1 MITQI
6 IKLNLV
12 PGKVLPRANVV
23 QYDFGSRNLEFQIW
37 DGGQRFILTGAMTAR
52 IQGTKPDRLGFDYAA
67 TVDTTNNIITADL
80 TQQMTPV
87 SGEVMCEIV
96 IKKTGERIGTLNFVL
111 VVQPAAL
118 NEATS
123 TSESDLP
130 DIIALA
136 EEQMHQC
143 MISATKAESYAVG
156 GTNTRLG
163 EDTDN
168 AKYYSQNADG
178 AATDA
183 AADALKAEG
192 FAVGEQNGTAVASG
206 SPYYHNNAEYFKDQ
220 AEAAAQ
226 DAQQWSGNP
235 PYIGANGNWYVYNT
249 TTHSFVDSGI
259 DASITV
265 RIADITMLAYG
276 TSPYVTNTGTA
287 TDPIF
292 HLFIPRGSSVTGC
305 TKTST
310 SGLVDTYKMTFSD
323 GYSTTF
329 TVANGRGISN
339 ITKTGTS
346 GLVDTYTI
354 TYNDGTTST
363 YTVTNGRDGVDSQIS
378 SLSDVDI
385 TSPATDDGLVYDGTS
400 GKWENKALADVA
412 FSGAYGDLSNTP
424 TLGTAAAKDVPAS
437 GNASTTQVVMGNDT
451 RLTDARNAADVSAW
465 AKAASKPS
473 YTASEISYGTGSN
486 VGSEIQAL
494 ANSKAPT
501 SHASTGTAYGAG
513 NASNYG
519 HVKVSDNYTS
529 SAGNA
534 SQSVA
539 ASSKAVNDVYTALTQ
554 TLTTKVNTSDIA
566 NNLTTTT
573 AGKVLDATQGKALN
587 DLITALQNLNTVVS
601 ITADKGFSNT
611 IVVNAK
617 KWGKL
622 VVVSGWL
629 LLEADTYTDAKP
641 VLVIPNIRPWGNSYG
656 LAISTNGTKTV
667 RLYPLDRNSRT
678 EMVLDGSPTLSEQTR
693 FYFNMTYVSQ

>member
-1 MITQI
+1 MIKQI
-6 IKLNLV
+6 TNLNLI
-12 PGKVLPRANVV
+12 PGKVLPRVNAV
-23 QYDFGSRNLEFQIW
+23 QYDYGSRDLEFPIW
-37 DGGQRFILTGAMTAR
+37 NGQQRFTLTGEMTAR

-67 TVDTTNNIITADL
+67 TIDTTNNVITADL
-80 TQQMTPV
+80 TNQMTPV

-96 IKKTGERIGTLNFVL
+96 LKKSGERIGSLNFVL

-118 NEATS
+118 NDATS

-168 AKYYSQNADG
+168 AKYYSQNADE

-265 RIADITMLAYG
+265 QIADITMLAYG
-276 TSPYVTNTGTA
+276 ASPYVTNTGTA

-310 SGLVDTYKMTFSD
+310 SGLVDTYTMTFSD

-363 YTVTNGRDGVDSQIS
+363 YTVTNGRDGIGSQIS

-385 TSPATDDGLVYDGTS
+385 TSPATDDGLVYNGTS

-465 AKAASKPS
+465 AKAANKPS

-494 ANSKAPT
+494 ANNLTSEATTRANADTDTRKTVAPIEDGT
-501 SHASTGTAYGAG
+501 IYTDNYLKGAQFIRNGILRELTASTVGQGDTI
-513 NASNYG
+513 NS
-519 HVKVSDNYTS
+519 SD
-529 SAGNA
+529 
-534 SQSVA
+534 
-539 ASSKAVNDVYTALTQ
+539 
-554 TLTTKVNTSDIA
+554 
-566 NNLTTTT
+566 
-573 AGKVLDATQGKALN
+573 
-587 DLITALQNLNTVVS
+587 
-601 ITADKGFSNT
+601 
-611 IVVNAK
+611 
-617 KWGKL
+617 
-622 VVVSGWL
+622 
-629 LLEADTYTDAKP
+629 YTDADCVVKQLTDIKDSLNKGS
-641 VLVIPNIRPWGNSYG
+641 VSVTG
-656 LAISTNGTKTV
+656 NGTKTYATLLNELHALV
-667 RLYPLDRNSRT
+667 DMSKVTGSSYLIEGDLVFQCVGLTASVIKFNRVITSTNKTWNIEFTIGSSSNKYSFNIT
-678 EMVLDGSPTLSEQTR
+678 ESTTDNNNNDVVSNGTKIKL
-693 FYFNMTYVSQ
+693 FY

>member
-1 MITQI
+1 MIKQI
-6 IKLNLV
+6 TNLNLI
-12 PGKVLPRANVV
+12 PGKVLPRVNAV
-23 QYDFGSRNLEFQIW
+23 QYDYGSRDLEFPIW
-37 DGGQRFILTGAMTAR
+37 NGQQRFTLTGEMTAR

-67 TVDTTNNIITADL
+67 TIDTTNNVITADL
-80 TQQMTPV
+80 TNQMTPI

-96 IKKTGERIGTLNFVL
+96 LKKSGERIGSLNFVL

-118 NEATS
+118 NDATS
-123 TSESDLP
+123 TSESHLP

-249 TTHSFVDSGI
+249 TTHSFVDSGS

-265 RIADITMLAYG
+265 NIADITMLAYG
-276 TSPYVTNTGTA
+276 ASPYVTNTGTA

-292 HLFIPRGSSVTGC
+292 HLYIPRGSSVTGC
-305 TKTST
+305 TRTST
-310 SGLVDTYKMTFSD
+310 SGLVDTYTMTFSD

-363 YTVTNGRDGVDSQIS
+363 YTVTNGRDGIGSQIS

-385 TSPATDDGLVYDGTS
+385 TSPGTDDGLVYNGTS

-465 AKAASKPS
+465 AKAPNKPS

-494 ANSKAPT
+494 TNKVYDSSDEFNPNKGYKLGELCIAENKIQRCIT
-501 SHASTGTAYGAG
+501 EYSTGGTWATKKT
-513 NASNYG
+513 NFTP
-519 HVKVSDNYTS
+519 D
-529 SAGNA
+529 
-534 SQSVA
+534 
-539 ASSKAVNDVYTALTQ
+539 
-554 TLTTKVNTSDIA
+554 TLTSLVSRNKLIGEKTS
-566 NNLTTTT
+566 
-573 AGKVLDATQGKALN
+573 
-587 DLITALQNLNTVVS
+587 
-601 ITADKGFSNT
+601 SNT
-611 IVVNAK
+611 ISLLNNVWTGDIDTLLQIPDDGYYLILSRGNIMGGAASERAISVAETDAIMSTITVLTDSMIVGNTARLVANIVGFRYLAK
-617 KWGKL
+617 
-622 VVVSGWL
+622 
-629 LLEADTYTDAKP
+629 DTYICACSRNVGHDNASYSSAK
-641 VLVIPNIRPWGNSYG
+641 
-656 LAISTNGTKTV
+656 LAVV
-667 RLYPLDRNSRT
+667 RIL
-678 EMVLDGSPTLSEQTR
+678 
-693 FYFNMTYVSQ
+693 

>member
-1 MITQI
+1 MIKQI
-6 IKLNLV
+6 TNLNLI
-12 PGKVLPRANVV
+12 PGKVLPRVNAV
-23 QYDFGSRNLEFQIW
+23 QYDYGSRDLEFPIW
-37 DGGQRFILTGAMTAR
+37 NGQQRFTLTGEMTAR

-67 TVDTTNNIITADL
+67 TIDTTNNVITADL
-80 TQQMTPV
+80 TNQMTPV
-87 SGEVMCEIV
+87 SGEVICEIV
-96 IKKTGERIGTLNFVL
+96 LKKSGERIGSLNFVL

-118 NEATS
+118 NDATS
-123 TSESDLP
+123 TSESELP

-206 SPYYHNNAEYFKDQ
+206 SPYYHNNAEYFRDQ

-265 RIADITMLAYG
+265 QIADITMLAYG
-276 TSPYVTNTGTA
+276 ANPYVTNTGTA
-287 TDPIF
+287 TDPVF
-292 HLFIPRGSSVTGC
+292 HLYIPRGSSVTGC

-310 SGLVDTYKMTFSD
+310 SGLVDTYTMTFSD

-363 YTVTNGRDGVDSQIS
+363 YTVTNGRDGIGSQIS

-385 TSPATDDGLVYDGTS
+385 TSPGTDDGLVYNGTS

-424 TLGTAAAKDVPAS
+424 TLGTAAAKDSTNAVTSGDTDLVESGAVYSELAKIRANNAAELNRLGAKNLFKSTATTPSGTVNGITFTVYDDKHVNALGTATADASLVLGTFTCEKTKTYKFVGCPAGGS
-437 GNASTTQVVMGNDT
+437 ASTYALKLNFAGGPGPAFDVYDYGEGYTYTPAYNFTVT
-451 RLTDARNAADVSAW
+451 LTIEIYNGTVCNPAKTFYPMVLPGEIEDLTYAPYVPTNAEL
-465 AKAASKPS
+465 
-473 YTASEISYGTGSN
+473 TSEI
-486 VGSEIQAL
+486 E
-494 ANSKAPT
+494 
-501 SHASTGTAYGAG
+501 
-513 NASNYG
+513 
-519 HVKVSDNYTS
+519 
-529 SAGNA
+529 
-534 SQSVA
+534 
-539 ASSKAVNDVYTALTQ
+539 ALTN
-554 TLTTKVNTSDIA
+554 KVDDLQIAEYDSTDESIVFRSSD
-566 NNLTTTT
+566 
-573 AGKVLDATQGKALN
+573 VATY
-587 DLITALQNLNTVVS
+587 DSTDES
-601 ITADKGFSNT
+601 I
-611 IVVNAK
+611 I
-617 KWGKL
+617 
-622 VVVSGWL
+622 
-629 LLEADTYTDAKP
+629 
-641 VLVIPNIRPWGNSYG
+641 INI
-656 LAISTNGTKTV
+656 
-667 RLYPLDRNSRT
+667 
-678 EMVLDGSPTLSEQTR
+678 
-693 FYFNMTYVSQ
+693 

>member
-1 MITQI
+1 MIKQI
-6 IKLNLV
+6 TNLNLI
-12 PGKVLPRANVV
+12 PGKVLPRVNAV
-23 QYDFGSRNLEFQIW
+23 QYDYGSRDLEFPIW
-37 DGGQRFILTGAMTAR
+37 NGQQRFTLTGEMTAR

-67 TVDTTNNIITADL
+67 TIDTTNNVITADL
-80 TQQMTPV
+80 TNQMTPV

-96 IKKTGERIGTLNFVL
+96 LEKSGERIGSLNFVL

-118 NEATS
+118 NDATS

-168 AKYYSQNADG
+168 AKYYSQNADE

-265 RIADITMLAYG
+265 QIADITMLAYG
-276 TSPYVTNTGTA
+276 ASPYVTNTGTA

-310 SGLVDTYKMTFSD
+310 SGLVDTYTMTFSD

-363 YTVTNGRDGVDSQIS
+363 YTVTNGRDGIGSQIS

-385 TSPATDDGLVYDGTS
+385 TSPATDDGLVYNGTS

-465 AKAASKPS
+465 AKAANKPS

-494 ANSKAPT
+494 TNQVDSIIQESVFTIEEEDGVLYLDWHGAAGECPY
-501 SHASTGTAYGAG
+501 STQLIGT
-513 NASNYG
+513 NYELIFT
-519 HVKVSDNYTS
+519 YE
-529 SAGNA
+529 
-534 SQSVA
+534 
-539 ASSKAVNDVYTALTQ
+539 
-554 TLTTKVNTSDIA
+554 TT
-566 NNLTTTT
+566 
-573 AGKVLDATQGKALN
+573 
-587 DLITALQNLNTVVS
+587 
-601 ITADKGFSNT
+601 
-611 IVVNAK
+611 
-617 KWGKL
+617 
-622 VVVSGWL
+622 
-629 LLEADTYTDAKP
+629 
-641 VLVIPNIRPWGNSYG
+641 
-656 LAISTNGTKTV
+656 
-667 RLYPLDRNSRT
+667 
-678 EMVLDGSPTLSEQTR
+678 
-693 FYFNMTYVSQ
+693 